1 MTVKELLHEGVARKS
16 LLKLNTSQVFFVYF
30 FTWNV
35 SSVKHIQCCF
45 NKIKHSRNKK
55 IIIYDR
61 SVLFV
66 IRNVQV
72 IGFFNTLTLSAFV
85 FPVFHQIADEWK
97 YYY

>member
-16 LLKLNTSQVFFVYF
+16 LLKLNTSQVFFAYF
-30 FTWNV
+30 FTWNI
-35 SSVKHIQCCF
+35 SSIKHLQCCF
-45 NKIKHSRNKK
+45 NKIKHCCNKK
-55 IIIYDR
+55 IITYDR

-85 FPVFHQIADEWK
+85 FPVSHEIADDRK